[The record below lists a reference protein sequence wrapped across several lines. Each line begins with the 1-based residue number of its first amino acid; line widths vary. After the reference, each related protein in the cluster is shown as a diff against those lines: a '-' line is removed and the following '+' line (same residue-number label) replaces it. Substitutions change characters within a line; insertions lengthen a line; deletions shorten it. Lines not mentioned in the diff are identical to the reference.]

1 MVENS
6 QLSEWVRENVVVD
19 GLISIYKPYGIPS
32 TALTELYKRVTKLKV
47 GHGGTLDPLAEGAM
61 LLGIGPGTKL
71 LTKYLESEKRYRAVI
86 LVGATTASGDLE
98 LPLQVSPTEITVSEG
113 AIQGIMQELEKGF
126 TQELPAL
133 NASKQNGK
141 TAYSLVRDG
150 KPTEKRFIE
159 TKLLE
164 WKIFE
169 EKLLTTSELLTI
181 LETKNNDLIKAFE
194 KFDDIS
200 QVVGYPARKY
210 RFMLEKW
217 QNSLNSSRIEL
228 EKFSDRT
235 FLYIDVEVFVP
246 KGTYI
251 RSLSTDIASRL
262 GSVGMLLSL
271 VRLSAGNY

>member
-6 QLSEWVRENVVVD
+6 QLSEWVRENVVVE

-98 LPLQVSPTEITVSEG
+98 LPLQVSPTEITVPEG
-113 AIQGIMQELEKGF
+113 AIQVIMRELGKGF